1 MARSVGGPQAPR
13 LLTRLTET
21 LMLDEPPR
29 EGTRW
34 AGVEVGGELRSGS
47 VADLE
52 IVGSRVMGAAF
63 TGVELEHLR
72 VTDTVFQG
80 CDLSGASAVEAGLV
94 RVEFVDCRML
104 AFDAAQASLR
114 DVRFRE
120 CRLDEANFRM
130 SVGEH
135 VQFDRSMLR
144 GADFYRARLPGLRL
158 FDCDLTG
165 VEFSQADLRGGRL
178 HGSGLEGL
186 RGADSARGAVIDSSQ
201 LLPMALQVLGS
212 LGIAVDDE
220 REPGPAV
227 GPGSQRR
234 KRGRLAGS

>member
-1 MARSVGGPQAPR
+1 
-13 LLTRLTET
+13 
-21 LMLDEPPR
+21 MLDEPPE
-29 EGTRW
+29 EGARW
-34 AGVEVGGELRSGS
+34 AAVEVGGELRGGR

-52 IVGSRVMGAAF
+52 IVGSRVVGATF
-63 TGVELEHLR
+63 TGVELERLR

-80 CDLSGASAVEAGLV
+80 CDLSGTSAVEAVFV

-104 AFDAAQASLR
+104 AFDVAQASLR
-114 DVRFRE
+114 DVGFRE
-120 CRLDEANFRM
+120 CRLDDANFRM
-130 SVGEH
+130 SVGER
-135 VQFDRSMLR
+135 VQFNRSMLR

-165 VEFSQADLRGGRL
+165 VEFSRADLRGGRL
-178 HGSGLEGL
+178 HGSRLEGL

-220 REPGPAV
+220 REPAPAD
-227 GPGSQRR
+227 GSVSRR
-234 KRGRLAGS
+234 ERGRLAEP